1 MDENNSESKTSILEI
16 DDFDEENK
24 KIFPHHTGFPKDL
37 FNHSNNFFN
46 AALHCLTNIYDL
58 TYQIKDIVEKKYPYI
73 KLLNKI
79 IVMNVEEKEEQKEEQ
94 KEKQKEKL
102 KYCLKNLKQYIIP
115 IIDIENEKDGNDD
128 PKKLILLLLQDLH
141 DNNILPEF
149 MMTKYEKVCTICNIV
164 SELDFLDVINISK
177 MYFNFDIPKI
187 LEYTHEQKIE
197 VFSIYD
203 CFQYY
208 FDSIMKIEKNL
219 ECTQCHKET
228 KQKIRINKLPDIL
241 FIFINYNEKD
251 KNCYF
256 DNSAYKFDENINF
269 KKYNFLSEDDR
280 KKKYFLYSIIACKN
294 IGTDFE
300 LYYTFSRKDEN
311 SKYIIY
317 NGSDIREGLNI
328 KNKMEKDKIDL
339 RDKKQSWPCVLVYKR
354 IQ

>member
-1 MDENNSESKTSILEI
+1 MN
-16 DDFDEENK
+16 FEEN
-24 KIFPHHTGFPKDL
+24 
-37 FNHSNNFFN
+37 
-46 AALHCLTNIYDL
+46 
-58 TYQIKDIVEKKYPYI
+58 
-73 KLLNKI
+73 
-79 IVMNVEEKEEQKEEQ
+79 EE
-94 KEKQKEKL
+94 QKEKL
-102 KYCLKNLKQYIIP
+102 KYCLEKLKQYIIP
-115 IIDIENEKDGNDD
+115 NIDIENEKDGNDD

-197 VFSIYD
+197 VISIYD